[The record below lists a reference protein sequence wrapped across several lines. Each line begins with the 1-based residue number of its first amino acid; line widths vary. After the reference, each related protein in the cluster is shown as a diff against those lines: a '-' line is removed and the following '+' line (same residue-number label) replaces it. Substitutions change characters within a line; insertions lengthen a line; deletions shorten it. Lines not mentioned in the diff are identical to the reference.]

1 MDERYWMRFLE
12 TLQHDVGLVVVL
24 RGHLYVE
31 AAIEALMLAKVPGCE
46 PFLDALH
53 FGFARKLEVATV
65 LGVVTPECAKGVWA
79 LNKIR
84 NDFAHDLK
92 REDLTKADDG
102 RMKGALSA
110 RLAAK
115 ARDCVAFDP
124 DRVVGGWAR
133 AGIAAIHNDLQHAL
147 IALLVEQK
155 HSARAAAASA
165 NDA

>member
-1 MDERYWMRFLE
+1 MDEPYWSRFLE
-12 TLQHDVGLVVVL
+12 TLQHGVGLVVVL

-31 AAIEALMLAKVPGCE
+31 AAINTLILAKVPGFE
-46 PFLDALH
+46 PYLESTQ
-53 FGFARKLEVATV
+53 FGFARKVEVATA
-65 LGVVTPECAKGVWA
+65 LGVLAPECAKGVWA

-84 NDFAHDLK
+84 NNFAHDLK

-102 RMKGALSA
+102 RMKGALSV

-115 ARDCVAFDP
+115 ARECVAFEP

-133 AGIAAIHNDLQHAL
+133 AGIAAIHNDLQHAY

-155 HSARAAAASA
+155 DRARGVSR
-165 NDA
+165 NET

>member
-1 MDERYWMRFLE
+1 MDEPYWSRFLE
-12 TLQHDVGLVVVL
+12 TLQHGVGLVVVL

-31 AAIEALMLAKVPGCE
+31 AAIETLILARAPGFE
-46 PFLDALH
+46 PYLGSPRFS
-53 FGFARKLEVATV
+53 FARKVDVATA
-65 LGVVTPECAKGVWA
+65 LGVLTPECAKGVQA

-92 REDLTKADDG
+92 REDLTKAEDG

-115 ARDCVAFDP
+115 ARECVAFDP

-133 AGIAAIHNDLQHAL
+133 AGIAAIHNDLQHAY
-147 IALLVEQK
+147 IALLVEQNRR
-155 HSARAAAASA
+155 ARGVSP
-165 NDA
+165 NET